1 MPGGTST
8 ARTMR
13 AAGPSRAQ
21 PSLAILL
28 GLTLLASCSKAS
40 SSTRA
45 AGTRDASSIDACA
58 LLTPSEIQQALGV
71 AVKAGV
77 KQTTS
82 TSSECQWDSQDES
95 AAAGVSVSVARYDD
109 VLFHTQASSKL
120 AVPVSGLGEAA
131 FKGFPH
137 AGDLFIKQGG
147 YEIELGVVDF
157 RMAPEKVDNAARHL
171 ATLVLSR
178 L

>member
-1 MPGGTST
+1 
-8 ARTMR
+8 
-13 AAGPSRAQ
+13 
-21 PSLAILL
+21 
-28 GLTLLASCSKAS
+28 
-40 SSTRA
+40 
-45 AGTRDASSIDACA
+45 
-58 LLTPSEIQQALGV
+58 
-71 AVKAGV
+71 
-77 KQTTS
+77 
-82 TSSECQWDSQDES
+82 
-95 AAAGVSVSVARYDD
+95 

>member
-1 MPGGTST
+1 MPGGNST

-82 TSSECQWDSQDES
+82 T
-95 AAAGVSVSVARYDD
+95 VDD
-109 VLFHTQASSKL
+109 
-120 AVPVSGLGEAA
+120 
-131 FKGFPH
+131 
-137 AGDLFIKQGG
+137 
-147 YEIELGVVDF
+147 
-157 RMAPEKVDNAARHL
+157 AARHL

>member
-1 MPGGTST
+1 M
-8 ARTMR
+8 A
-13 AAGPSRAQ
+13 
-21 PSLAILL
+21 
-28 GLTLLASCSKAS
+28 
-40 SSTRA
+40 
-45 AGTRDASSIDACA
+45 A
-58 LLTPSEIQQALGV
+58 LLNGEIAGV

-95 AAAGVSVSVARYDD
+95 AAAGVSVSVATYDD
-109 VLFHTQASSKL
+109 VLFHQEASSKR
-120 AVPVSGLGEAA
+120 AVPVSGLGETA

-137 AGDLFIKQGG
+137 AGDLSIKQGG
-147 YEIELGVVDF
+147 HVIDLGVVDF
-157 RMAPEKVDNAARHL
+157 RLAPEKVDNAARAL

>member
-1 MPGGTST
+1 
-8 ARTMR
+8 
-13 AAGPSRAQ
+13 
-21 PSLAILL
+21 
-28 GLTLLASCSKAS
+28 
-40 SSTRA
+40 
-45 AGTRDASSIDACA
+45 
-58 LLTPSEIQQALGV
+58 
-71 AVKAGV
+71 
-77 KQTTS
+77 
-82 TSSECQWDSQDES
+82 
-95 AAAGVSVSVARYDD
+95 
-109 VLFHTQASSKL
+109 
-120 AVPVSGLGEAA
+120 VSGLGEAA